1 MAPTQNTLAF
11 AHPTPR
17 FNGNDSSSHM
27 EGLESQMFT
36 CEDEDDDIDEKV
48 T

>member
-1 MAPTQNTLAF
+1 MAPTQNSLAF
-11 AHPTPR
+11 VHPTPR
-17 FNGNDSSSHM
+17 FNGNDSTNM